1 MQRMDKWD
9 RLKFAREAAGFR
21 SAAEAARRLS
31 VPYGTY
37 AGHENGS
44 RGIKDG
50 ELESYAKA
58 FKVSLTWLAFGE
70 GDQQKANVAR
80 VMGYVGAGAEIEPD
94 FEQVPDE
101 GLYEIE
107 LPFPIP
113 PDAVAFEVRG
123 DSMWPRYDDG
133 DVVVCWR
140 FSLGFDKVIGWEAA
154 VRTADGRRFLKRIV
168 YGDQRGTF
176 NLESYNAPPIRGVHL
191 EWVGQVNAV
200 VRRGEWKQAD
210 ARSASRRIKAAMA
223 RTNHIGAKS
232 NRPPD

>member
-1 MQRMDKWD
+1 MYSTNCHHAGMTEANE
-9 RLKFAREAAGFR
+9 RLQAARLRAGFET
-21 SAAEAARRLS
+21 ATDAARAF
-31 VPYGTY
+31 GWNENTY
-37 AGHENGS
+37 RSHENGE
-44 RGIKDG
+44 RGLKK
-50 ELESYAKA
+50 EVAYRYAKA
-58 FKVSLTWLAFGE
+58 LRISVGWLLT
-70 GDQQKANVAR
+70 GDGATDAANVAR

-210 ARSASRRIKAAMA
+210 ARSASRRIKAAMGG
-223 RTNHIGAKS
+223 R
-232 NRPPD
+232 